1 MVKSE
6 YSVERMTK
14 CLIFLPYSSILNSIN
29 NESRPYSNAVRA
41 LSLSIAFFYRRNP
54 LRTKDCFFVLR
65 WTAS

>member
-1 MVKSE
+1 M
-6 YSVERMTK
+6 
-14 CLIFLPYSSILNSIN
+14 N
-29 NESRPYSNAVRA
+29 NESRPYRNAVRA